1 MSDRER
7 ITRYGARRSARLAA
21 LIAACVAASASA
33 QSRDEPRN
41 EPWKDV
47 ARATNESQKQQ
58 TGQQSQQRAD
68 EQFTVKPESL
78 AFNRRPL
85 FTSATETFWVRG
97 KSSEKVRIDR
107 VEVTGNNQDA
117 FSVTNGCKEAVRNEQ
132 DCRIDVKFTPQS
144 PGEKVAEVRIVTAD
158 GSVRT
163 RQVTG
168 AGVQAEY
175 KVSAQSLRFGQVG
188 QGDGGKQQ
196 KVTITN
202 TGEIPLPITAT
213 SLSGPNEKQF
223 EQANDCPQ
231 ELAPGRSCSST
242 VVFRPTYKG
251 HHEAT
256 LTVWAK
262 GGAPEARIALSGT
275 GA

>member
-1 MSDRER
+1 MSDRKR
-7 ITRYGARRSARLAA
+7 ITPYSARRSARLAA

-33 QSRDEPRN
+33 QSGN
-41 EPWKDV
+41 EPKDESWKDV
-47 ARATNESQKQQ
+47 ARATTESQKQQ
-58 TGQQSQQRAD
+58 QGQQSQQRAD

-78 AFNRRPL
+78 SFERRPL
-85 FTSATETFWVRG
+85 FTSATEAFWVRG
-97 KSSEKVRIDR
+97 KSSEKVRIER

-144 PGEKVAEVRIVTAD
+144 PGEKAAEVRIVTAD

-168 AGVQAEY
+168 SGVQAEY
-175 KVSAQSLRFGQVG
+175 KVSAQTLRFGQVG

-262 GGAPEARIALSGT
+262 GGAPETKIALSGT